1 MSTFPEWIGN
11 YRLERQI
18 GKGGMSQVWLAR
30 HRTLR
35 ERRVAIKILLSQDPE
50 WIDRFTRE
58 AEITSQLRHEHIVPI
73 YDHGHQAPFHYT
85 VMEYVEGGSLR
96 DLLDQ
101 RGRLPLDLAAHIFRC
116 AATALDYAH
125 AHGVVHRD
133 ISTGNILVENAGKR
147 VLLSDFG
154 IARESGKAGMTTVN
168 KVMGTPGFLSP
179 EHAASATAV
188 THLSDIYS
196 LGVVLFVML
205 AGALPWTYTPG
216 LGEGGGPFAPPMSLR
231 DRGVTGVPAEIDDII
246 RTMLAL
252 EPAKRYPGA
261 RAAAD
266 ALDQVL
272 RRHSS
277 TTQVSAGTP
286 PAAAPVSPAPP
297 EAPHAVEKVL
307 AADLIK
313 APMQEALE
321 RAKELNDPRTIAG
334 LLNAWS
340 RARPL
345 GLRRP
350 SLGRLAEIRQTTHRN
365 IYWYTLRVLYET
377 REPAQTAEEPDHH
390 YHKDDKLEREL
401 DRWEVKL
408 PAPRG
413 FENEA
418 GGVVRIPGSTRVI
431 QCDTCKGIG
440 RTICARCNGRRRIPA
455 PSTSPAL
462 NEAPSVVQ
470 TAVAA
475 NRRRRHN
482 APTASTDAP
491 DSAQSAV
498 ATQPEVAAAPTLI
511 PCPDCQGTGGIH
523 CTRCDG
529 VSRLIV
535 HKTFHWLRRAA
546 LLTAHDDLPGIDE
559 QWLQRNCRKREVYR
573 EQANEGFRPEWRLVA
588 EVDRLIK
595 QAEERLNSDTRIILS
610 ELAISFIPVTEIVF
624 DLDEWTKPKQRGRT
638 AQKREPVLY
647 RWYIYGFE
655 RLLPDDRRF
664 LNWDRIAALTATG
677 LTIVLAIALALLMM

>member
-1 MSTFPEWIGN
+1 MSTFPEKIGN

-30 HRTLR
+30 HCTLR
-35 ERRVAIKILLSQDPE
+35 ERRVAIKILLSQDTE

-73 YDHGHQAPFHYT
+73 YDHGQQAPFHYT

-96 DLLDQ
+96 DLLDR

-116 AATALDYAH
+116 AAAALDYAH
-125 AHGVVHRD
+125 THGVVHRD
-133 ISTGNILVENAGKR
+133 ISTGNILVESAGKR

-154 IARESGKAGMTTVN
+154 IARDSGKSQMTTVN

-231 DRGVTGVPAEIDDII
+231 DRGVTGVPAEVDDII

-252 EPAKRYPGA
+252 EPVKRYPSA
-261 RAAAD
+261 QAATD
-266 ALDQVL
+266 ALEQVL
-272 RRHSS
+272 RRHSR
-277 TTQVSAGTP
+277 TTQIASTP
-286 PAAAPVSPAPP
+286 PAATPVPTSLP
-297 EAPHAVEKVL
+297 ETPHAVEKVL
-307 AADLIK
+307 ANDLIK
-313 APMQEALE
+313 APMQEALA
-321 RAKELNDPRTIAG
+321 RAKELSDPRTIAH
-334 LLNAWS
+334 LLNEWS

-350 SLGRLAEIRQTTHRN
+350 SLGRLAAIRQITHRN

-377 REPAQTAEEPDHH
+377 REPAQTEEEPDHH
-390 YHKDDKLEREL
+390 YHKDNKLEREL
-401 DRWEVKL
+401 DRWEVAL
-408 PAPRG
+408 PAPEG

-418 GGVVRIPGSTRVI
+418 GGVVHIPGSTRVVL
-431 QCDTCKGIG
+431 CDTCKGIG
-440 RTICARCNGRRRIPA
+440 RTICPRCNGRRRIPA
-455 PSTSPAL
+455 PSASNASTETQGVA
-462 NEAPSVVQ
+462 Q
-470 TAVAA
+470 TVVAA
-475 NRRRRHN
+475 DGRGGRISSTTSTG
-482 APTASTDAP
+482 ASGTAQATI
-491 DSAQSAV
+491 
-498 ATQPEVAAAPTLI
+498 ATQAAITATPAII

-529 VSRLIV
+529 TGRLVV
-535 HKTFHWLRRAA
+535 HKTFRWQRQAA
-546 LLTAHDDLPGIDE
+546 RLTAHDDLPGIDE
-559 QWLQRNCRKREVYR
+559 QWLRQNCRKYEVYR
-573 EQANEGFRPEWRLVA
+573 EHTKAGFRPEWRLIP
-588 EVDRLIK
+588 EIDGLIK
-595 QAEERLNSDTRIILS
+595 QAEERLSPNTHIILS
-610 ELAISFIPVTEIVF
+610 ELMIGFIPVTEIIF
-624 DLDEWTKPKQRGRT
+624 DLDEWKKPKQPGQSG
-638 AQKREPVLY
+638 QKREPVLY

-677 LTIVLAIALALLMM
+677 LTVVLAIALALLML

>member
-1 MSTFPEWIGN
+1 MSTFPDWIGN

-35 ERRVAIKILLSQDPE
+35 DRQVAIKILLSQDTE

-58 AEITSQLRHEHIVPI
+58 AEITSQLRHEHIVSI
-73 YDHGHQAPFHYT
+73 YDHGYQAPFHYT

-96 DLLDQ
+96 DLLNQ
-101 RGRLPLDLAAHIFRC
+101 RGRLPLDLAAHIFCC

-125 AHGVVHRD
+125 AHGVIHRD
-133 ISTGNILVENAGKR
+133 ISTGNILVESAGKR

-154 IARESGKAGMTTVN
+154 IARASGKSHMTTIN

-216 LGEGGGPFAPPMSLR
+216 LGEGGGPFAPPMPLR

-252 EPAKRYPGA
+252 EPAKRYPSA
-261 RAAAD
+261 QAAAD
-266 ALDQVL
+266 ALTQVL
-272 RRHSS
+272 HRHSS
-277 TTQVSAGTP
+277 TTQVAAGAP
-286 PAAAPVSPAPP
+286 PATAAVAPSPPAV
-297 EAPHAVEKVL
+297 PHAVEKVL

-313 APMQEALE
+313 APMQEALV
-321 RAKELNDPRTIAG
+321 RAKELSDPRVLAG
-334 LLNAWS
+334 LLNEWS

-350 SLGRLAEIRQTTHRN
+350 SLGRLAAIRQTTHRN
-365 IYWYTLRVLYET
+365 IYWYTLSVLYET
-377 REPAQTAEEPDHH
+377 REPPQTEEEPDYH
-390 YHKDDKLEREL
+390 YRKDDKLEREL
-401 DRWEVKL
+401 DRWEVAL
-408 PAPRG
+408 PAPKG

-418 GGVVRIPGSTRVI
+418 GGVVRIPGSTRVVS
-431 QCDTCKGIG
+431 CSTCKGIG
-440 RTICARCNGRRRIPA
+440 RTICPRCNGRRRIAA
-455 PSTSPAL
+455 PSPPTATT
-462 NEAPSVVQ
+462 EAPGAAQS
-470 TAVAA
+470 TVAA
-475 NRRRRHN
+475 NSHRTRIS
-482 APTASTDAP
+482 PTTSTGSPGAT
-491 DSAQSAV
+491 QSAV
-498 ATQPEVAAAPTLI
+498 ATQPPIAATPTLI
-511 PCPDCQGTGGIH
+511 PCPDCQGAGGIH

-529 VSRLIV
+529 VSRLIT
-535 HKTFHWLRRAA
+535 HKTFHWLRRTTR
-546 LLTAHDDLPGIDE
+546 LTTHDDLPGIDE
-559 QWLQRNCRKREVYR
+559 EWLKHNCRRHEVYR
-573 EQANEGFRPEWRLVA
+573 EKAGGDFRPEWRLVPG
-588 EVDRLIK
+588 VDSLIK
-595 QAEERLNSDTRIILS
+595 QAEERLNPDTRIILS
-610 ELAISFIPVTEIVF
+610 ELVIKFIPITEIVF
-624 DLDEWTKPKQRGRT
+624 DLDEWTKPKQSG
-638 AQKREPVLY
+638 QKREPVLY

-655 RLLPDDRRF
+655 KILPNDRRF

-677 LTIVLAIALALLMM
+677 LTIVLAIALALLML